1 MFTGIIQN
9 LGVIVG
15 WDHTADGGRLFIKPQ
30 QSFDK
35 IMMGE
40 SIAING
46 CCLTVVSEDAGVL
59 AFDVSDETMRKTAFQ
74 SYGTDMIVNLERA
87 MQASDRFGG
96 HFVLGHVDA
105 VGSIKNIQQNTG
117 SVAVT
122 IGFPEEFRPL
132 LIEKGSVTIDGI
144 SLTACDVTS
153 NTLSLYIIPHTL
165 HETNLAHRKINDV
178 VNLEFDVLGKYVL
191 NSVVKDK

>member
-30 QSFDK
+30 HSFDK

-74 SYGTDMIVNLERA
+74 SYGTNMIVNLERA

-165 HETNLAHRKINDV
+165 HETNLAHRKVNDV